1 MFKQHEKPGKAPVKL
16 TRAERKQIA
25 ALLARAHPQQR
36 TPRTAQQTLSYDCM
50 WPDGICL
57 ADHTLYTRTVQFQ
70 DVAYHLAQADE
81 QILVIERQ
89 FRRGLISEE
98 ERYMAAKW
106 KKEAKRREQEA
117 PAQV

>member
-36 TPRTAQQTLSYDCM
+36 TPRTAQQTLPYDCM

-81 QILVIERQ
+81 QESI
-89 FRRGLISEE
+89 FGLSLIHI
-98 ERYMAAKW
+98 
-106 KKEAKRREQEA
+106 
-117 PAQV
+117 